1 MAKPDW
7 ISFSE
12 SSGEGSGNFSI
23 LVDKNDST
31 SARSGVVTVKTIS
44 GLTHKIQVSQA
55 GKVANYIQG
64 SGPFCEI
71 GVTADA
77 FPSGISQVTF
87 CAAIILSDDTQIDAG
102 TLTLTKN
109 ESEGLSFGTLSLDS
123 DSKSIG
129 SGLGVKQILIFCN
142 PGSTPWAS
150 PFRKVVASL
159 ENDPGNIVFGPDTGV
174 NFLATYAQPE
184 LYAVGFNME
193 TSIPIDG
200 DILLVYK
207 GDSSNL
213 PGIVFTELYR

>member
-44 GLTHKIQVSQA
+44 GLTHEIQVSQA
-55 GKVANYIQG
+55 EKVANYIQG

-129 SGLGVKQILIFCN
+129 SGLDVKQILIFCN

-174 NFLATYAQPE
+174 NSLATYAQPK

-193 TSIPIDG
+193 TPIPIDG